1 MQIRG
6 EASALVRAGGG
17 APAPV
22 KEDREGQ
29 EGWDGMRIRRGGV
42 TIVLTL
48 VAVLL
53 LGRASFGQGDTFKAR
68 LSRVPIESSTLGITG
83 SGSATATLSGARLS
97 VRGNFEGLQSPA
109 TIAQIRLGQRGIRG
123 PVMFDLTVTK
133 ATSGTIAGT
142 FTLRPEQVEAVRL
155 GRFYVQIHSEK
166 APDGNL
172 WGWLLP

>member
-1 MQIRG
+1 
-6 EASALVRAGGG
+6 
-17 APAPV
+17 
-22 KEDREGQ
+22 
-29 EGWDGMRIRRGGV
+29 MRIRRGGV

-48 VAVLL
+48 VAVLSL
-53 LGRASFGQGDTFKAR
+53 VRASFGQGDTFKAR
-68 LSRVPIESSTLGITG
+68 LSRVPIESSALGITG
-83 SGSATATLSGARLS
+83 SGSATAALSGARLS

-109 TIAQIRLGQRGIRG
+109 TIAQIRLGPRGIRG

>member
-1 MQIRG
+1 M
-6 EASALVRAGGG
+6 VRS
-17 APAPV
+17 
-22 KEDREGQ
+22 
-29 EGWDGMRIRRGGV
+29 
-42 TIVLTL
+42 LTTAVAL
-48 VAVLL
+48 VAVLAVSRVSL
-53 LGRASFGQGDTFKAR
+53 GQGDTFKAR
-68 LSRVPIESSTLGITG
+68 LSRVPIESSALGITG
-83 SGSATATLSGARLS
+83 SGSATATLNGARLS

-109 TIAQIRLGQRGIRG
+109 TIAQIRLGPKGIRG

-166 APDGNL
+166 APEGNL

>member
-1 MQIRG
+1 
-6 EASALVRAGGG
+6 
-17 APAPV
+17 
-22 KEDREGQ
+22 
-29 EGWDGMRIRRGGV
+29 
-42 TIVLTL
+42 LTL
-48 VAVLL
+48 VVAFSFD
-53 LGRASFGQGDTFKAR
+53 RTAFGQGDTFKAR
-68 LSRVPIESSTLGITG
+68 LSRVPIESSALGITG

-109 TIAQIRLGQRGIRG
+109 TIAQIRLGPRGIRG

-133 ATSGTIAGT
+133 ATSGTIVGT

-155 GRFYVQIHSEK
+155 GRFYIQIHSEK